1 MNTNQPSSVAVV
13 CFAYNRPRHLQ
24 LTLRALVENAEAASL
39 PLFVYVDGAKTEF
52 DNFAISEVIDVVQS
66 FSSCFQRLILTVRE
80 VNFGLYR
87 SLTLG
92 ITEVL
97 QQFDQVVVLED
108 DISVSKDFLS
118 YVLHA
123 LDFYEHEKTVASI
136 HGYTPGFATNLPQTF
151 FLKGADCW
159 GWATW
164 KDRWSLFRDDAAL
177 MLRELE
183 QENRVHEFDL
193 LGAYPYSALLKAR
206 AAGQSSSWAICWH
219 ASCFLA
225 GKYTLYPGTSLVKN
239 IGLDSSGEHCGDL
252 HFMDVTTFSSSPIS
266 QYPERVQQDS
276 GIFAMY
282 SDYFSSQLQ
291 SNRQPIPQRLKKILF
306 RARAQLASFYSK
318 PVVHC
323 LELTGP
329 FATYKLA
336 QNSSTGY
343 CSSIILNKVRQA
355 VVDVLDGTAIYERDG
370 STFDQRP
377 QGLKIRQLLQ
387 RCLLSGSSVLDVGG
401 GLGSTYINNPELFQ
415 ASNQYLV
422 LEQKSFVEAGIQ
434 LATTYELPIQFFDNI
449 SSIQAK
455 IDWVILSSVLPYL
468 PDSVSMIQ
476 DVLTLEPKQ
485 IVIDRQPV
493 TVPSNTKA
501 GSWWIQNEP
510 TYYSEP
516 VSYPIE
522 LLSEDYLISLFPGYS
537 CIEQWTNDFDAV
549 LPPHY
554 GYLLVRD

>member
-1 MNTNQPSSVAVV
+1 MNTKSVSRVAIV

-24 LTLRALVENAEAASL
+24 ITLRALAKNAEAASL
-39 PLFVYVDGAKTEF
+39 PLFVYVDGAKNDF
-52 DNFAISEVIDVVQS
+52 DNFAISEAVDVAQS
-66 FSSCFQRLILTVRE
+66 FSSFFQRFTLKVRE
-80 VNFGLYR
+80 ANFGLFR

-97 QQFDQVVVLED
+97 EQFDQVIVLED
-108 DISVSKDFLS
+108 DIVVSKVFLS
-118 YVLHA
+118 YVLQA
-123 LDFYEHEKTVASI
+123 LDFYEYEKDVASI
-136 HGYTPGFATNLPQTF
+136 HGYTPAFATNLPQSF

-177 MLRELE
+177 MLREL
-183 QENRVHEFDL
+183 QQQNSVHEFDL
-193 LGAYPYSALLKAR
+193 LGAYPYSGLLKAR
-206 AAGQSSSWAICWH
+206 AARQSSSWAICWH

-239 IGLDSSGEHCGDL
+239 IGLDNSGEHCGDL
-252 HFMDVTTFSSSPIS
+252 RFMDVNTFSSFPIS

-276 GIFAMY
+276 DIFAMY
-282 SDYFSSQLQ
+282 SDYFFSQLQ
-291 SNRQPIPQRLKKILF
+291 SDRQPLLQRFKKILV
-306 RARAQLASFYSK
+306 RARTKLASFRSK

-329 FATYKLA
+329 FSTYELA

-343 CSSIILNKVRQA
+343 CSSVILNKVRHA
-355 VVDVLDGTAIYERDG
+355 VVDVLDGKAIYERDG

-377 QGLKIRQLLQ
+377 QGLKIRELLQ

-415 ASNQYLV
+415 ESNQYLV
-422 LEQKSFVEAGIQ
+422 LEQSSFVEVGNQIAN
-434 LATTYELPIQFFDNI
+434 TYQLPIQFFDSI
-449 SSIQAK
+449 SCVHDK

-468 PDSVSMIQ
+468 PDSVTMIQ

-493 TVPSNTKA
+493 SKSSQIQVEP
-501 GSWWIQNEP
+501 WWIQNES

-537 CIEQWTNDFDAV
+537 CIDKWTNDFDAV
-549 LPPHY
+549 VPPHY
-554 GYLLVRD
+554 GYLLVRE